1 MFLVLLGFFADF
13 SLSLPLSAWVSKW
26 MRKHWTSL
34 YVWVFAADSC
44 PANAIARL
52 FIAYFIFKPNIHIRS
67 IEWLAH
73 FCSIHQ
79 SMLTEMFAVLTKKRW
94 ASKREIIIKINGW
107 HIYCYGRYVLMFVIY
122 IFQWTLSKECI
133 VQFSFDF
140 VNFYCYRFSFC
151 RCCSLIIQLR
161 TMIIIIII
169 IIIIVI
175 VARQTIISPK
185 LFEYSE

>member
-1 MFLVLLGFFADF
+1 MEKAFLRPDEPRIYVFNKF
-13 SLSLPLSAWVSKW
+13 SPISSSKCFWFYLAFLPISLFLSPRVYVVSKW
-26 MRKHWTSL
+26 MREREHWTSV

-73 FCSIHQ
+73 LWSIHQ

-140 VNFYCYRFSFC
+140 VNFYCYRFGFC
-151 RCCSLIIQLR
+151 RCCSLII
-161 TMIIIIII
+161 
-169 IIIIVI
+169 
-175 VARQTIISPK
+175 
-185 LFEYSE
+185 